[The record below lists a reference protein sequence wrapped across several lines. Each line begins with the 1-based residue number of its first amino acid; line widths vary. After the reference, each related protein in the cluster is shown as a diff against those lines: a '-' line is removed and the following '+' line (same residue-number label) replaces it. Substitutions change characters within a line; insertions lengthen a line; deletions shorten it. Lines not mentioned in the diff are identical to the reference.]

1 LKPNLGNISH
11 DCTELIAF
19 WENIAN
25 LKMLFMN
32 YFSEKKYEK
41 HNTEKNAKKQKRG

>member
-19 WENIAN
+19 WEIIAN
-25 LKMLFMN
+25 LKKLFMN
-32 YFSEKKYEK
+32 YFSEKNIKNTTQKKTRKK
-41 HNTEKNAKKQKRG
+41 HKRG